1 MQPSCAR
8 HALGLGRLAAVA
20 LVCVAAVLLINSG
33 SASVPVPRALGVSRL
48 VVRDPSDAGSAP
60 EAPVQYGRSDSAALL
75 ESFHSRGGRVT
86 AFIFYGRRRY
96 VSALWPYLLAA
107 RRSGGSG
114 LLSRVIFVANTHD
127 KEDLV
132 WLDALQAA
140 HADYVLVQQPERVV
154 TQSQNNADYCALYR
168 EVGSGEKGKQL
179 VIKIDDDV
187 VYVAQDALRNLV
199 AAKLRAQHL
208 LFVSANVVN
217 HPLLAHVHQRVG
229 LLDAADVESM
239 VSTPEE
245 AKTEDLKLLPDTW
258 SFDYSTFSGDGWCAQ
273 PLTRLFLCASSD
285 ARCLPL
291 RRQSGAHALLQH
303 RLLLHRLR
311 TLGEAATVSLY
322 NAFRLWDFDAQG
334 YGTGR
339 WSINC
344 FVYDPADLAA
354 MDLEQCREAQDD
366 ENYLSNVYPGIVG
379 KHCGATAD
387 ALVAHAA
394 YFKQREWL
402 EEHSS
407 VIEDYAALAQRFAAG
422 QRR

>member
-20 LVCVAAVLLINSG
+20 LVCVATVLLVNSG

-229 LLDAADVESM
+229 LLGAADVESM
-239 VSTPEE
+239 VSAPEE
-245 AKTEDLKLLPDTW
+245 ANTEDLKLLPDTW
-258 SFDYSTFSGDGWCAQ
+258 SFDYSTFSGDGWCVLCHDASSSVSLLMLAACHCAGRAARTRCYSTGCCCTGCARWARRPLCRCTTPFGFGISTLKDTAQ
-273 PLTRLFLCASSD
+273 AAGPSTASSTTRLTWRPWTSSSAAKPKTTRITCQTSTRGSWAST
-285 ARCLPL
+285 AAP
-291 RRQSGAHALLQH
+291 RRMRWWRTRRTSSSASGWRSTRA
-303 RLLLHRLR
+303 
-311 TLGEAATVSLY
+311 
-322 NAFRLWDFDAQG
+322 
-334 YGTGR
+334 
-339 WSINC
+339 
-344 FVYDPADLAA
+344 
-354 MDLEQCREAQDD
+354 
-366 ENYLSNVYPGIVG
+366 
-379 KHCGATAD
+379 
-387 ALVAHAA
+387 
-394 YFKQREWL
+394 
-402 EEHSS
+402 
-407 VIEDYAALAQRFAAG
+407 
-422 QRR
+422 

>member
-1 MQPSCAR
+1 MQPPCAR
-8 HALGLGRLAAVA
+8 HALVLGRLAAVA
-20 LVCVAAVLLINSG
+20 LVCVAAVLLVTASAVNGG

-48 VVRDPSDAGSAP
+48 VVRDPSDVDAAP
-60 EAPVQYGRSDSAALL
+60 EAPAQYGRSDSAALV
-75 ESFHSRGGRVT
+75 ESFHARGGRVT

-127 KEDLV
+127 EDDLA

-154 TQSQNNADYCALYR
+154 TQSENNADYCALYR

-179 VIKIDDDV
+179 VVKVDDDV
-187 VYVAQDALRNLV
+187 VFVAQDALRNLV

-239 VSTPEE
+239 VSAPEE

-258 SFDYSTFSGDGWCAQ
+258 SFDYSTFSGNGWCAQ
-273 PLTRLFLCASSD
+273 FLP
-285 ARCLPL
+285 R
-291 RRQSGAHALLQH
+291 
-303 RLLLHRLR
+303 
-311 TLGEAATVSLY
+311 V
-322 NAFRLWDFDAQG
+322 
-334 YGTGR
+334 
-339 WSINC
+339 
-344 FVYDPADLAA
+344 PA
-354 MDLEQCREAQDD
+354 
-366 ENYLSNVYPGIVG
+366 
-379 KHCGATAD
+379 
-387 ALVAHAA
+387 
-394 YFKQREWL
+394 
-402 EEHSS
+402 
-407 VIEDYAALAQRFAAG
+407 
-422 QRR
+422 